1 MKDFSNN
8 IIRQDKTV
16 REAMK
21 QLNQIPQSLI
31 LFVVN
36 DAGKLI
42 GTLTDGDIRRN
53 LLEEAEED
61 IDVPVSRF
69 MQTQF
74 RYLKQNQFDVQHI
87 RDLKQKGI
95 KFIPFINEDHEI
107 LKVFDLRQRNSI
119 LPVDAVIMAGGKGER
134 LRPLTENRP
143 KPLLEVGGKPI
154 LEHNIDRLNEQFGIY
169 TFYLTVKYLGEQIED
184 YFRDGGEKGV
194 NVCYHWENDKPLGT
208 IGALPYLNHFP
219 HDYILVMNSDILT
232 TMDFE
237 DFFLDFR
244 EKDADMA
251 VATVPYRVKIPYG
264 VLETNQDH
272 IVDLKEKPTY
282 TYYSNGGIY
291 LLKKEVIEQIP
302 EDTFYNATDLMEK
315 LMNNGGKVT
324 HYPVLGYWLDIGKQE
339 DYERAKEDI
348 EHLNL

>member
-36 DAGKLI
+36 EGGKLV

-61 IDVPVSRF
+61 LDIPVARF
-69 MQTQF
+69 MQHQF

-87 RDLKQKGI
+87 KELKQKGI
-95 KFIPFINEDHEI
+95 KFIPFLNEDHEI

-134 LRPLTENRP
+134 LRPLTENKP

-169 TFYLTVKYLGEQIED
+169 TFYLTVKYLGEQIEE
-184 YFRDGGEKGV
+184 YFKEGSKKGI
-194 NVCYHWENDKPLGT
+194 NVCYHWEHDKPLGT
-208 IGALPYLNHFP
+208 IGALPYINHFP
-219 HDYILVMNSDILT
+219 HDFILVMNSDILT

-264 VLETNQDH
+264 VLETDQDH

-291 LLKKEVIEQIP
+291 LLKKEVIQQIP
-302 EDTFYNATDLMEK
+302 KDTFYNATDLMEK
-315 LMNNGGKVT
+315 LMNNEGKVT